1 MSEQETWLMVEK
13 TLETQKFSVL
23 ATLMG
28 EYPYTGA
35 VTFAAPPGAKYI
47 IFATPRHTR
56 KYVNL
61 KSHPKAS
68 IFISNAAN
76 QTDDILVAIGIT
88 AVGDIEELHHTPGN
102 QQYYDLLQNKH
113 PYLKEFIDSDS
124 TAVFVLKILKYY
136 VVRIFKEFLNSTCRT
151 KTQNYKV
158 WLFPWNLRVKN
169 ECPNIQLGAA

>member
-102 QQYYDLLQNKH
+102 QRYYDLLQNKH
-113 PYLKEFIDSDS
+113 PYLKEFIESDS
-124 TAVFVLKILKYY
+124 TAIFMLKVLKYY
-136 VVRIFKEFLNSTCRT
+136 VVRDFQRVFEFHMHDKDANS
-151 KTQNYKV
+151 
-158 WLFPWNLRVKN
+158 
-169 ECPNIQLGAA
+169 

>member
-13 TLETQKFSVL
+13 TLETQKFGVL

-35 VTFAAPPGAKYI
+35 VTFAAPPDARYI

-68 IFISNAAN
+68 LFVSNAAN
-76 QTDDILVAIGIT
+76 QAEDIFGAIGIT
-88 AVGDIEELHHTPGN
+88 AVGDVEELHHTPAS
-102 QQYYDLLQNKH
+102 QHYYDLLCGRH
-113 PYLKEFIDSDS
+113 PCLKEFIASDT
-124 TAVFVLKILKYY
+124 TAVFKLNVLKYY
-136 VVRIFKEFLNSTCRT
+136 VVRDFQRVFEFHMQDQDENS
-151 KTQNYKV
+151 
-158 WLFPWNLRVKN
+158 
-169 ECPNIQLGAA
+169 